1 MSNNLIEF
9 TFKSPPKMF
18 TNIEGEPLKLT
29 EQFDFFHNKSK
40 IRKSLNQL
48 QYLFKSYTKT
58 PLLASGI
65 RDTYL
70 TEEYTEEYMMI
81 LFTTP
86 DIIKNANKIIEIYSN
101 FEFTKGRF
109 FLITTQDYMLLLAKE
124 LDALNSGVEYMEEIL
139 KQILEDYFLKKDF
152 EDFIK
157 VRQFSLSNF

>member
-18 TNIEGEPLKLT
+18 TYIEGEPLKIT
-29 EQFDFFHNKSK
+29 EYYDFFHNKSK
-40 IRKSLNQL
+40 IRKSLIQL

-70 TEEYTEEYMMI
+70 KEEYSEHYLMI

-86 DIIKNANKIIEIYSN
+86 DIIKDANKIIEIYSN
-101 FEFTKGRF
+101 FEFTIGKF
-109 FLITTQDYMLLLAKE
+109 LLITTQDYLLLLAK
-124 LDALNSGVEYMEEIL
+124 DIGAINSGVEYMEEIL
-139 KQILEDYFLKKDF
+139 KQILEDYFAKKDF

>member
-1 MSNNLIEF
+1 MSNNPIEF

>member
-18 TNIEGEPLKLT
+18 TYIEGEPLKIT
-29 EQFDFFHNKSK
+29 EYYDFFHNKSK
-40 IRKSLNQL
+40 IRKSLIQL

-70 TEEYTEEYMMI
+70 KEEYSEDYLMI

-86 DIIKNANKIIEIYSN
+86 DIIKDANKIIEIYSN
-101 FEFTKGRF
+101 FEFTIGKF
-109 FLITTQDYMLLLAKE
+109 LLITTQDYLLLLAK
-124 LDALNSGVEYMEEIL
+124 DIGAINSGVEYMEEIL
-139 KQILEDYFLKKDF
+139 KQILEDYFAKKDF